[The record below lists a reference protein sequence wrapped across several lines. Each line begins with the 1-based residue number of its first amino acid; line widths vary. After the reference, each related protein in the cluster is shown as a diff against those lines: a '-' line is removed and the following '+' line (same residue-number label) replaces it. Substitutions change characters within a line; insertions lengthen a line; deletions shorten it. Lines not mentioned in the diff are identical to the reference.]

1 MKKNFAYSADFDENT
16 EKLFREATYLGQGHN
31 GIVYE
36 LPDKKAIKIFLKN
49 KVCNDEGNILSKT
62 NGSKYF
68 PHLYKKGKLYVVRDL
83 VEGNRLDKYI
93 KHNGLNDGLIA
104 NIFELLSEF
113 ERLRF
118 KRLDVRCKDVYV
130 LDNKNLMI
138 IDPKK
143 AYVRR
148 VDYPRH
154 LMKGLNK
161 IGELEKFFS
170 GIKKIDPKKAVIWEL
185 KFKRYCEKSNS
196 LIL

>member
-68 PHLYKKGKLYVVRDL
+68 PYLYKKGKLYVVRDL

>member
-36 LPDKKAIKIFLKN
+36 LPDKKAIKIFLKS

-68 PHLYKKGKLYVVRDL
+68 PRLYKKGRLYVIRDL

-93 KHNGLNDGLIA
+93 KHNGLNDGLISS
-104 NIFELLSEF
+104 IFELLLEF

-161 IGELEKFFS
+161 IGALENFFN
-170 GIKKIDPKKAVIWEL
+170 GVKKIDSKKAVIWEL
-185 KFKRYCEKSNS
+185 KFKRYCEKSDA